1 MVFSPFFRQSDLVY
15 VLRKVCHA
23 ARKAKHPF
31 HFPSAHPFRREARL
45 KQVFVTVCLME
56 VYTSF
61 RLIEPLNTVVP
72 PTDATNASSH
82 DMILC
87 VPLFLIPVP
96 SSFLLLR
103 VSHVPR
109 AICKLFHICM
119 GLSICHLF
127 KLTFFVRDWR
137 GDRPR
142 RARGGAFA
150 KKALLFCLD
159 FVRILRKII
168 PHPGLRAL
176 SGGWYTEPVKYERAS
191 SLNLSS

>member
-1 MVFSPFFRQSDLVY
+1 
-15 VLRKVCHA
+15 
-23 ARKAKHPF
+23 
-31 HFPSAHPFRREARL
+31 
-45 KQVFVTVCLME
+45 
-56 VYTSF
+56 
-61 RLIEPLNTVVP
+61 
-72 PTDATNASSH
+72 
-82 DMILC
+82 
-87 VPLFLIPVP
+87 
-96 SSFLLLR
+96 
-103 VSHVPR
+103 
-109 AICKLFHICM
+109 M
-119 GLSICHLF
+119 GLSICRLF

-137 GDRPR
+137 GDRPG